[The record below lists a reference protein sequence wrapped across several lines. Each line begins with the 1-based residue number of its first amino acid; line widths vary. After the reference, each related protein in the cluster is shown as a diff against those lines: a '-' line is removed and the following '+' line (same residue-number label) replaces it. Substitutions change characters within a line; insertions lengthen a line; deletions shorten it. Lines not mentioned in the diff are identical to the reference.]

1 MALPPDQTPAPVAQE
16 NVETYCYGHPNRPTK
31 LQCSRCDRYIC
42 GQCAI
47 PASVGQHCPEC
58 VAEARKSAP
67 KVRTAMAVNAPATR
81 AIIAITVGVY
91 VLQIFTGD
99 LLIDRFASSTAHIA
113 DGQFYRLLT
122 SVFLHAPLQ
131 GSFSILHIAFN
142 MYILSIYGP
151 HVEQTFGTARFVF
164 LYFATGFVASAVSYN
179 LNDCIVGYGA
189 SGAVFGIVGVLLLYL
204 YNRRSSTIASA
215 YLRDIGIF
223 IAINLMFGFTLSGI
237 DNFAHI
243 GGLLGGI
250 ALAAGFDR
258 GLVGEGSP
266 APPRQIA
273 TSVVVLGVAVA
284 LVIQRTAT
292 FDLSACFA

>member
-1 MALPPDQTPAPVAQE
+1 MAAPPDQPSAPVAQDS
-16 NVETYCYGHPNRPTK
+16 ETYCYGHPNRPTK

-67 KVRTAMAVNAPATR
+67 KVRSAMAVNAPATR
-81 AIIAITVGVY
+81 AIVAITIGVY

-122 SVFLHAPLQ
+122 SIFLHAPLR

-142 MYILSIYGP
+142 MYVLSMYGP
-151 HVEQTFGTARFVF
+151 QVEQTFGTARFVF
-164 LYFATGFVASAVSYN
+164 FYFATGFFASAVSYN

-189 SGAVFGIVGVLLLYL
+189 SGAVFGMFGVLLVYL

-223 IAINLMFGFTLSGI
+223 IAINLMFGFTIRGI

-243 GGLLGGI
+243 GGLIGGMG
-250 ALAAGFDR
+250 LAAGFDR
-258 GLVGEGSP
+258 RPTNEASAPAPLQVATAAVVLAVAVGLV
-266 APPRQIA
+266 
-273 TSVVVLGVAVA
+273 V
-284 LVIQRTAT
+284 QRTAS
-292 FDLSACFA
+292 FDLSACFG